1 MHVTPEAQPMTKEQF
16 RQEALDALA
25 FCVSQ
30 LAIMR
35 VEFSKYLERQ
45 QREHRHCCQL
55 LDEVILGQQERDARL
70 QSLLDHLAEEDG
82 EWWKRGEAPPWT

>member
-1 MHVTPEAQPMTKEQF
+1 MTKEQF

-55 LDEVILGQQERDARL
+55 LDEVIQGQRERDARL
-70 QSLLDHLAEEDG
+70 EILLDHLLADEGD
-82 EWWKRGEAPPWT
+82 WWKHEGGQPPWT

>member
-1 MHVTPEAQPMTKEQF
+1 MTDPQF
-16 RQEALDALA
+16 REEALDALA

-35 VEFSKYLERQ
+35 VMLSKYLERQ

-55 LDEVILGQQERDARL
+55 LDEVILGQRERDARMEK
-70 QSLLDHLAEEDG
+70 LLDHLLADKG
-82 EWWKRGEAPPWT
+82 DWWKKGGQPPWT

>member
-1 MHVTPEAQPMTKEQF
+1 MTKEQF

-45 QREHRHCCQL
+45 QREHDRRCRL
-55 LDEVILGQQERDARL
+55 LDEVIQGQRERDARL
-70 QSLLDHLAEEDG
+70 EKLLDHLAGEDG